1 LVGALSLACAGE
13 RSVAPPLTAPAFS
26 LQSASL
32 QSAPSQFYAQ
42 HNLVSDGA
50 VPADLV
56 DAALVN
62 AWGLVASATS
72 PWWIADNGTGLSTLY
87 NGNTGAKLGLTVSV
101 VGAPTG
107 IVFNGGSGFVVTSG
121 AASGPAR
128 FIFATEQGTVLGW
141 NPTVAAT
148 QAVVSVAGAPTGVVF
163 NGGTGFVV
171 TSGAASGPARFI
183 FATEQGIVL
192 GWNPTVASTQA
203 IVAVDN
209 SAGGAVYKGLAIA
222 NTAAGDRLYAANFHA
237 GTVDVFDAAFHPV
250 SAGFSDAALPPG
262 YAPFGIRN
270 LGGTIYVT
278 YALQDADRKDDV
290 AGVGHG
296 FVNAFGTDGHLLRRV
311 TSKGRLNSP
320 WGLALAPAD
329 FGQFSGN
336 LLVGNFGD
344 GHINAFDLERFE
356 GNGELQQRGQLHAA
370 DGPPIAIDGLW
381 AIAFGNGASAGPT
394 NALFFTAG
402 PFEEAHGLFG
412 KLVVTSPPGRAP

>member
-1 LVGALSLACAGE
+1 MSRRIVGAPLAFVGALSLACAGE

-26 LQSASL
+26 VQSASL
-32 QSAPSQFYAQ
+32 QSAPSPFYAQ

-101 VGAPTG
+101 AGAPTG

-148 QAVVSVAGAPTGVVF
+148 QAVV
-163 NGGTGFVV
+163 
-171 TSGAASGPARFI
+171 
-183 FATEQGIVL
+183 
-192 GWNPTVASTQA
+192 
-203 IVAVDN
+203 AVDN

-222 NTAAGDRLYAANFHA
+222 STVAGDRLYAANFHA
-237 GTVDVFDAAFHPV
+237 GTVDVFDAGFHPV

-270 LGGTIYVT
+270 LGGAIYVT
-278 YALQDADRKDDV
+278 YALQDADRRDDV

-296 FVNAFGTDGHLLRRV
+296 FVNAFDTDGRLLRRV
-311 TSKGRLNSP
+311 ASRGRLNSP

-344 GHINAFDLERFE
+344 GHINAFDLARFA
-356 GNGELQQRGQLHAA
+356 GNGELQPRGQLHAA

-381 AIAFGNGASAGPT
+381 ALAFGNGASAGPT

-402 PFEEAHGLFG
+402 PFDEAHGLFG
-412 KLVVTSPPGRAP
+412 KLVVASPPGGARP

>member
-1 LVGALSLACAGE
+1 MSRRIVGAPLAFVGALSLACAGE

-101 VGAPTG
+101 AGAPTG

-141 NPTVAAT
+141 NPTVAGT
-148 QAVVSVAGAPTGVVF
+148 QAV
-163 NGGTGFVV
+163 
-171 TSGAASGPARFI
+171 
-183 FATEQGIVL
+183 
-192 GWNPTVASTQA
+192 
-203 IVAVDN
+203 VAVDN

-222 NTAAGDRLYAANFHA
+222 STVAGDRLYAANFHA
-237 GTVDVFDAAFHPV
+237 GTVDVFDAGFHPV

-262 YAPFGIRN
+262 YAPFGIRS
-270 LGGTIYVT
+270 LGGTIYVS
-278 YALQDADRKDDV
+278 YALQDADRRDDV

-296 FVNAFGTDGHLLRRV
+296 FVNAFDTDGHLLRRV
-311 TSKGRLNSP
+311 ASRGRLNSP

-370 DGPPIAIDGLW
+370 DGPPIVIDGLW
-381 AIAFGNGASAGPT
+381 ALAFGNGASAGPT

-402 PFEEAHGLFG
+402 PFDEAHGLFG
-412 KLVVTSPPGRAP
+412 KLVVALPPGGARP